1 MTVLPPAGIAF
12 PPEIVPKRHARMNQL
27 KGYFL
32 TGTDTGIGKTWVGC
46 GLITALR
53 QRGQQVIGMKP
64 IASGCRRTP
73 QGLRNDDALR
83 LQTASTVAV
92 PYDSINPYA
101 FEPPIAPHI
110 AAREAGITIAF
121 ARILALAEALAR
133 HADYLIVEGVGG
145 WRVPLGQDG
154 DVAALAA
161 VLNLPVVLVVG
172 IRLGCLNHAL
182 LSAEAIT
189 ASGLSLA
196 GWVANLID
204 LHTERVTE
212 NLATLKQG
220 ITAPCLG
227 VTPFLPAFAPEHLA
241 ACLHL
246 ELLHLA
252 PGTHA

>member
-1 MTVLPPAGIAF
+1 MS
-12 PPEIVPKRHARMNQL
+12 QL

-53 QRGQQVIGMKP
+53 QRGQRVIGMKP
-64 IASGCRRTP
+64 VASGCQRTP

-83 LQTASTVAV
+83 LQTVSTVEV
-92 PYDSINPYA
+92 PYDSINPYT

-110 AAREAGITIAF
+110 AAREAGVAIVF
-121 ARILALAEALAR
+121 ARIRALAEALAL

-161 VLNLPVVLVVG
+161 ALNLPVVLVVG

-182 LSAEAIT
+182 LSAAAIT
-189 ASGLSLA
+189 ATGLPLA

-204 LHTERVTE
+204 PHTERLSE
-212 NLATLKQG
+212 NLETLKQG
-220 ITAPCLG
+220 IAAPCLG

-246 ELLHLA
+246 QWLHL
-252 PGTHA
+252 PPHSHT

>member
-1 MTVLPPAGIAF
+1 MS
-12 PPEIVPKRHARMNQL
+12 QL
-27 KGYFL
+27 QGYFL

-53 QRGQQVIGMKP
+53 QRSQRVIGMKP
-64 IASGCRRTP
+64 VASGCQHTP

-83 LQTASTVAV
+83 LQAVSTVEV
-92 PYDSINPYA
+92 PYDAINPYA

-110 AAREAGITIAF
+110 AAREAGVVIAF
-121 ARILALAEALAR
+121 ARIRALAEMLAR

-145 WRVPLGQDG
+145 WRVPLGPDG

-172 IRLGCLNHAL
+172 IRLGCLNHAF
-182 LSAEAIT
+182 LSAAAIT
-189 ASGLSLA
+189 AAGLPLA

-204 LHTERVTE
+204 PRTERLSE
-212 NLATLKQG
+212 NLETLRQG

-246 ELLHLA
+246 QGLHL
-252 PGTHA
+252 PPHAQT